1 MEVKEELKKIVC
13 DVLNSEVEIADNINL
28 MYDFNMDSIQI
39 INVVA
44 MLEERFDIEFELED
58 LNIDNLVSFS
68 KLVEMV
74 EKLIEE

>member
-13 DVLNSEVEIADNINL
+13 DVLNDEVEIADNINL
-28 MYDFNMDSIQI
+28 MYDLNMDSIQI
-39 INVVA
+39 VNVVA

-68 KLVEMV
+68 KLAETVER
-74 EKLIEE
+74 LIEE

>member
-1 MEVKEELKKIVC
+1 MEVKKELKKIVC
-13 DVLNSEVEIADNINL
+13 DVLNNEVEFADNINL

-58 LNIDNLVSFS
+58 LNIDNLVFFS